1 MRFSTGILRT
11 SVSVASLQF
20 NRGSIKNGFGI
31 TLIFATSTHC
41 LPPTLI
47 AFGCFVNSCRRKNR
61 VRRNGSRQL
70 CEEEML
76 EQKFEELSNQMGHL
90 VLDILLISLKK
101 VVRENGIF
109 SDISEARSDARDRNR
124 EEPY

>member
-1 MRFSTGILRT
+1 
-11 SVSVASLQF
+11 
-20 NRGSIKNGFGI
+20 
-31 TLIFATSTHC
+31 
-41 LPPTLI
+41 
-47 AFGCFVNSCRRKNR
+47 
-61 VRRNGSRQL
+61 
-70 CEEEML
+70 ML

>member
-1 MRFSTGILRT
+1 
-11 SVSVASLQF
+11 
-20 NRGSIKNGFGI
+20 
-31 TLIFATSTHC
+31 
-41 LPPTLI
+41 
-47 AFGCFVNSCRRKNR
+47 
-61 VRRNGSRQL
+61 
-70 CEEEML
+70 ML
-76 EQKFEELSNQMGHL
+76 EQTFEKLSNQMGHL